1 MKLKLQSNK
10 EINTMQIFVS
20 MIKEAINH
28 NLETAKKG
36 SIEHYSLQAEEE
48 LIDDLNRTLSKKIID
63 RKEKVTITL
72 LKATAFLIAVK
83 YNNTAE
89 LPEWNAN
96 VMLQQTDSI
105 YKQFI
110 NHQLCQKKQ

>member
-10 EINTMQIFVS
+10 EINTLQIFVS
-20 MIKEAINH
+20 MIKESLSKK
-28 NLETAKKG
+28 LEITKTG
-36 SIEHYSLQAEEE
+36 TIEHYSLQAEEE

-63 RKEKVTITL
+63 RKEKAAITL

-96 VMLQQTDSI
+96 AMLQQTNSI

-110 NHQLCQKKQ
+110 NHQLCQKK